1 MKAEMPATRLS
12 PALPRLS
19 ATASRLAAGGQSS
32 AWAIADDVL
41 RRTSLG
47 EDLVLLT
54 LGDPA
59 CPPHPAILAATKASL
74 DRGRTHYTPLLGELA
89 LRDAIAAHEGAALAN
104 ISIVPGA
111 QHACFAALYVVAG
124 EGDEVI
130 LSDPY
135 YATYPGAV
143 AATGARAVMVPARP
157 DLTSDLDAIAA
168 AITPATRA
176 IFLNSPANPSGAA
189 LTQADYAR
197 LTELAERH
205 DLWLLVDEV
214 YASFG
219 FGSAPARAWVHG
231 PKDRTIV
238 LNSLSKSH
246 AMTGYRIGWVLA
258 PERVTDAIGDWSAAA
273 LFGVSQFVQDAALAA
288 LALPASELA
297 DYHGGFAKRARLV
310 VDRVSAIPGLSAAMP
325 AGGMFVMVD
334 CRAIAPDDVAFA
346 YRLLDG
352 TGVATIPG
360 SGFGQGGRGHLRISL
375 TPDMATLDGA
385 FDRITDFLRRS

>member
-1 MKAEMPATRLS
+1 MKAEAPLPGFAPAV
-12 PALPRLS
+12 PRLS
-19 ATASRLAAGGQSS
+19 ATARRLAAGGQSS

-41 RRTSLG
+41 RRTSQG
-47 EDLVLLT
+47 ENLVLLT

-59 CPPHPAILAATKASL
+59 CPPHPAILAATMASL
-74 DRGRTHYTPLLGELA
+74 EAGRTHYTPLLGELA
-89 LRDAIAAHEGAALAN
+89 LRNAIAAHEGAAPEN
-104 ISIVPGA
+104 VSIVPGA
-111 QHACFAALYVVAG
+111 QHACLAALFLIAG
-124 EGDEVI
+124 EGDEII

-157 DLTSDLDAIAA
+157 DLSSDIEAIAA

-189 LTQADYAR
+189 LTEADYAR
-197 LTELAERH
+197 LTELAEQH

-219 FGSAPARAWVHG
+219 FGGAPARAWAYG
-231 PKDRTIV
+231 PKGRTIV

-258 PERVTDAIGDWSAAA
+258 PEAVTQAVGDWSAAA

-288 LALPASELA
+288 LALPQSELA
-297 DYHGGFAKRARLV
+297 DYHGGFASRARLV
-310 VDRVSAIPGLSAAMP
+310 VDRVSAIPGLRAAMP

-334 CRAIAPDDVAFA
+334 CSAIQPDDVAFA

-360 SGFGQGGRGHLRISL
+360 SGFGQGGRGHLRVSL
-375 TPDMATLDGA
+375 TPDAATLDDA
-385 FDRITDFLRRS
+385 FDRISDYLRRS